1 MTPSARRPPADT
13 RQRRST
19 AEVRALILSVAEE
32 VFARR
37 GYADASTVEI
47 ARLAGVERSVLYR
60 HFGSKTGLFREAI
73 AAPFLRFIE
82 SWSPPPIDRL
92 PADLPD
98 ALLMRHFVAGLF
110 EQLLA
115 HRQAMVLLLYRS
127 DELDPELRE
136 HVVRTIRE
144 GLDSLSEPI
153 RANMTARQF
162 AGRACGPRS
171 TDGREHGGRAR
182 RPAARHLLRGPG
194 RRGAGAL
201 LLVGDDHARP
211 GPASAGGASGQ
222 AEIAPAST

>member
-1 MTPSARRPPADT
+1 MTPSARRPPAVT

-110 EQLLA
+110 EQLMA

-162 AGRACGPRS
+162 PA
-171 TDGREHGGRAR
+171 EHADLAVRTVVSMVVG
-182 RPAARHLLRGPG
+182 LV
-194 RRGAGAL
+194 AL
-201 LLVGDDHARP
+201 PPDIF
-211 GPASAGGASGQ
+211 SA
-222 AEIAPAST
+222 APAGEELVLSYSSAMIMHGLALRPPEARAGKQR